1 MTRSRRAGSP
11 DLTQPRY
18 NLLGNSMPL
27 FWLRVALVLYGVGL
41 LYALASLWAGR
52 AVLTRIAL
60 PAVGLGAILHFV
72 AVFENAWKNASTS
85 GTWAPSS
92 MHELESLLALALM
105 VFFFVIYARY
115 KATAPGLAVFP
126 LVFLLTASAALGS
139 AHPQDGSPLFVSAQW
154 VYVHVALILV
164 GYSALLFSFIASILY
179 LIQEKNLKSKTTS
192 GFWSRLPPLATIDEI
207 GYKCLVW
214 GFPFITLGLIG
225 GSILAEARFGPW
237 YFADIKIVL
246 SILTWV
252 LYMAVL
258 YSRWSA
264 GWRGRRAA
272 YLATVA
278 FATAIVAW
286 AANGFSHSHG
296 FLSK

>member
-1 MTRSRRAGSP
+1 
-11 DLTQPRY
+11 
-18 NLLGNSMPL
+18 MPL

-52 AVLTRIAL
+52 AILTRIAL

-139 AHPQDGSPLFVSAQW
+139 VSPEQESPLFVSPQW
-154 VYVHVALILV
+154 IYVHVALILV
-164 GYSALLFSFIASILY
+164 GYSALLFSFIASIMY
-179 LIQEKNLKSKTTS
+179 LIQETNLKSKSTG
-192 GFWSRLPPLATIDEI
+192 GFWSRLPALATIDEI
-207 GYKCLVW
+207 GYKSLVW
-214 GFPFITLGLIG
+214 GFPFMTLGLIA
-225 GSILAEARFGPW
+225 GSILAEARFGSR
-237 YFADIKIVL
+237 YFADPKILL
-246 SILTWV
+246 SILMWV
-252 LYMAVL
+252 VYTVLLYT
-258 YSRWSA
+258 RWSA

-272 YLATVA
+272 YLATFAFVA
-278 FATAIVAW
+278 AMVAW
-286 AANGFSHSHG
+286 AANNMSQTHRFIAP
-296 FLSK
+296 

>member
-1 MTRSRRAGSP
+1 
-11 DLTQPRY
+11 
-18 NLLGNSMPL
+18 MPL

-139 AHPQDGSPLFVSAQW
+139 FSPEQESPLFVSPQW
-154 VYVHVALILV
+154 IYVHVALILV

-179 LIQEKNLKSKTTS
+179 LIQETNLKSKSTG
-192 GFWSRLPPLATIDEI
+192 GFWSRLPALATIDEI
-207 GYKCLVW
+207 GYKSLVW
-214 GFPFITLGLIG
+214 GFPFMTLGLIA
-225 GSILAEARFGPW
+225 GSILAEARFGSR
-237 YFADIKIVL
+237 YFADPKILL
-246 SILTWV
+246 SILMWV
-252 LYMAVL
+252 VYTVLLYT
-258 YSRWSA
+258 RWSA

-272 YLATVA
+272 YLATIA

-286 AANGFSHSHG
+286 AANGFSHTHG
-296 FLSK
+296 FISQ